1 MSVESSCWIL
11 MNALCSHE
19 FTFCLQPTSH
29 SVSGN
34 KKTFVARS
42 NCLET
47 SWTYE
52 LLHINYMQRLFIY
65 YTQVQSSH
73 WQEAMPSCPTTKF
86 TNTIE
91 VGHHGQGCFK
101 LNLGLRLKEII
112 RSFSVDTFGCWW
124 QCHAM
129 EQYERKNQEHIWQTV
144 SKWKK
149 MYSHIDT
156 REWTTLEQ
164 VHIKI

>member
-1 MSVESSCWIL
+1 MLNFDERLI
-11 MNALCSHE
+11 SHE

-34 KKTFVARS
+34 RKTFVARS
-42 NCLET
+42 NCLEA

-112 RSFSVDTFGCWW
+112 RSFSVDTFGCCW
-124 QCHAM
+124 QRHAM
-129 EQYERKNQEHIWQTV
+129 EQYERKFQQHIWQTV
-144 SKWKK
+144 SKWKN

-156 REWTTLEQ
+156 RERTILEQ
-164 VHIKI
+164 VHTKA

>member
-1 MSVESSCWIL
+1 MS
-11 MNALCSHE
+11 SHLVFSLLHTQFQE
-19 FTFCLQPTSH
+19 TKKF
-29 SVSGN
+29 VS
-34 KKTFVARS
+34 RS
-42 NCLET
+42 NCLEA
-47 SWTYE
+47 SRTYE
-52 LLHINYMQRLFIY
+52 LLHINCMQRLFIY

-73 WQEAMPSCPTTKF
+73 WQEAMPSCPTAKF

-129 EQYERKNQEHIWQTV
+129 EQYERKIQEHIWQTV

-164 VHIKI
+164 VHTKT